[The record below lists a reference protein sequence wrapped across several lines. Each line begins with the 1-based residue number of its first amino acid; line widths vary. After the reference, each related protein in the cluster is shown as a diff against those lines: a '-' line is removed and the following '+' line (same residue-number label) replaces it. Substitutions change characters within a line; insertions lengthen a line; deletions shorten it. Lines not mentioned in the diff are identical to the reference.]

1 MSFAHPSM
9 LVFLLAIPVAVAAH
23 LWFERTRSTR
33 VASWARPELLP
44 NMVAQPPSWR
54 RHLPTAL
61 LLLGAVLL
69 LVGFAR
75 PKAKLTVKRQNATV
89 ILVVDVSGS
98 MAARDSQPTRLGAAR
113 AAAKRY
119 VENLP
124 SGYRMALVTFSD
136 HTTLLSSPTHDLDG
150 VLAALDR
157 AHTGPQGTALADAV
171 ARAVGVAKTIAGPPG
186 ARRPPATIVLF
197 SDGGQTAGRIT
208 PQQAAQR
215 ARAAGI
221 PITAVLVGTRDGV
234 VRQRLRGGF
243 TERIQV
249 PVQPATLQLLARSS
263 GGRFVYGVGGV
274 DTKETYEELGSRVG
288 HTRKTVEVTAVAAAG
303 GLALLL
309 AGAFTS
315 GVWFRRLV

>member
-23 LWFERTRSTR
+23 LWFERGRDLR
-33 VASWARPELLP
+33 AAPWARPALLP
-44 NMVAQPPSWR
+44 NMVVRPPSWR
-54 RHLPTAL
+54 RHVPIAL

-75 PKAKLTVKRQNATV
+75 PKATLTVKRQNATV

-98 MAARDSQPTRLGAAR
+98 MAAHDSVPTRLGAVR
-113 AAAKRY
+113 AAARRY
-119 VENLP
+119 IDELP
-124 SGYRMALVTFSD
+124 HGYRMSLITFSD
-136 HTTLLSSPTHDLDG
+136 HTTLLSPPTHDLDS
-150 VLAALDR
+150 VRAALDR
-157 AHTGPQGTALADAV
+157 AHTGPQGTALSDAV

-186 ARRPPATIVLF
+186 ARRPPASIVLF

-221 PITAVLVGTRDGV
+221 PITAVVVGTRDGI
-234 VRQRLRGGF
+234 VRQQLRNGF
-243 TERIQV
+243 SEVIEV
-249 PVQPATLQLLARSS
+249 PVQPATLQLLARASD
-263 GGRFVYGVGGV
+263 GRFVSGVAGV
-274 DTKETYEELGSRVG
+274 DPKGTYEELGSRVG
-288 HTRKTVEVTAVAAAG
+288 HTRKTVEVTAVAAGG

-309 AGAFTS
+309 IGAVTS
-315 GVWFRRLV
+315 GIWFRRLV